1 MSREFVE
8 DADCSVL
15 YEDWVG
21 LGDATTLKALRI
33 QASEWVYAEITET
46 HRTPSTSLP
55 NTGTTTNFWIRLAA
69 ASEAIYLGC
78 SRRMKGDKEK
88 DVGYWSSFH
97 VDAVGILE
105 DFKAGRR
112 RLDPEPKVGERGIGP
127 AEAVVY
133 GDAGTNIGESNWIE
147 SNTLVPL
154 AVYDD
159 DSYPRIY
166 TVELQTVGATL
177 ADCAF
182 RWKTDGTETDSGWE
196 VENIACSW
204 SFTHMSYGV
213 EVRFFPEYID
223 SYEVGMKWQI
233 QCFPERDRKSRDAG
247 GITSMLERM

>member
-1 MSREFVE
+1 MAREFVT

-15 YEDWVG
+15 YEDWAK
-21 LGDATTLKALRI
+21 LGDTETRQGLRI

-46 HRTPSTSLP
+46 HRAPSSALP
-55 NTGTTTNFWIRLAA
+55 NTGTTTNFWLRLAT

-78 SRRMKGDKEK
+78 SRRMKGDHQK

-112 RLDPEPKVGERGIGP
+112 RLDPEPKIGERGIGP

-133 GDAGTNIGESNWIE
+133 GEAGTDIGESNWIE

-159 DSYPRIY
+159 DKYSRVY
-166 TVELQTVGATL
+166 TIEMQEVGETL
-177 ADCAF
+177 NACTF
-182 RWKTDGTETDSGWE
+182 RWKTDGTESGWE
-196 VENIACSW
+196 AENVKCSW
-204 SFTHMSYGV
+204 SFIYLSHGV
-213 EVRFFPEYID
+213 EVRFFPQNIA
-223 SYEVGMKWQI
+223 SYETGMKWEI
-233 QCFPERDRKSRDAG
+233 GCHPERDRKTRDVG
-247 GITSMLERM
+247 GETFVMDRM